1 MKTKQKETKQ
11 KQNDKQ
17 VLKWFNL
24 FADYIQE
31 TNINLYN
38 NACKYADKNEQTKQT
53 YKAIKPSLKMVFLFL
68 ILTYYKHIKHA

>member
-1 MKTKQKETKQ
+1 MKTKTKQKETKQ

-31 TNINLYN
+31 TNRNLYN
-38 NACKYADKNEQTKQT
+38 DACKWADRNEN
-53 YKAIKPSLKMVFLFL
+53 YINE
-68 ILTYYKHIKHA
+68 

>member
-1 MKTKQKETKQ
+1 MKKETKQKETKP

-17 VLKWFNL
+17 VLKWFHL

-31 TNINLYN
+31 TNRNLYN

-53 YKAIKPSLKMVFLFL
+53 YKDIKATYSSGFFVSNIY
-68 ILTYYKHIKHA
+68 ILQAL

>member
-38 NACKYADKNEQTKQT
+38 NACKYADKNE
-53 YKAIKPSLKMVFLFL
+53 
-68 ILTYYKHIKHA
+68 